1 MGKWL
6 VKSDPDEYSLDHLM
20 ADGEAPWDG
29 VRNALAQQHLRQME
43 AGDPVLIYHSG
54 EEKAVVGLAQVAKE
68 AYLDATDRQGKS
80 ACVDLKFVSKL
91 KKPVP
96 LCEVKA
102 NEKFKDLAL
111 VRISRLSVMPV
122 KEAHWKQLMHMA
134 GES

>member
-20 ADGEAPWDG
+20 ADGMAAWDG

-54 EEKAVVGLAQVAKE
+54 EQKAVVGLAEVAKE
-68 AYLDATDRQGKS
+68 AYLDATDRGGKS
-80 ACVDLKFVSKL
+80 ACVDLKYVSKL
-91 KKPVP
+91 KKPVS
-96 LCEVKA
+96 LCDVKA
-102 NEKFKDLAL
+102 NEKLKDLAL

-122 KEAHWKQLMHMA
+122 KEAHWRQLMHMA